1 MTSRIPT
8 KIPFKRN
15 SKVSVSKGDGRKR
28 GWMRRQQRMEGYEKG
43 LFLDACSIVPRAVA
57 VTTSVVAM

>member
-28 GWMRRQQRMEGYEKG
+28 GWMRRQQRREGYDNG
-43 LFLDACSIVPRAVA
+43 LFLDAGSIVPHAVV
-57 VTTSVVAM
+57 VTT